1 MSGTDNNDV
10 LHIVWLQPGYRY
22 SYVGLPFVSG
32 QGWTV
37 QRRTLGRQ
45 LRELNT
51 CTAAWYRR
59 WLAKQLLEDVY
70 DNVMVSMHSIHY
82 MATYD

>member
-22 SYVGLPFVSG
+22 SYVSFNSG
-32 QGWTV
+32 QPE
-37 QRRTLGRQ
+37 RLTLRRQ
-45 LRELNT
+45 LRGLNT

-70 DNVMVSMHSIHY
+70 HNVMVSMHSIHY